1 MCPPV
6 IRKQTAGPF
15 SRWRGMCRAGAVA
28 AAASAARTKLRDVAP
43 HVPKRVGD
51 CIDKAMALAPGDRYE
66 KAADF
71 AAALGR
77 RQSVERRW
85 ERTDEHA
92 AHLGCWR
99 GTPTASARPML
110 VCAQPGTGRKVAIRT
125 SYQPS
130 ARTHRAGCRDTT
142 LASWIAAVRAIITTL
157 S

>member
-1 MCPPV
+1 MPGISSEPLDG
-6 IRKQTAGPF
+6 T
-15 SRWRGMCRAGAVA
+15 
-28 AAASAARTKLRDVAP
+28 
-43 HVPKRVGD
+43 HD
-51 CIDKAMALAPGDRYE
+51 CIDKAMALAQGDRYE

-92 AHLGCWR
+92 AHLGCWS

-110 VCAQPGTGRKVAIRT
+110 VCAEPGTGRKVAIRT

-130 ARTHRAGCRDTT
+130 ARTCRAGCRDTT
-142 LASWIAAVRAIITTL
+142 VASWITAVRAIITTL